1 MIISLLKGLS
11 KDEDGATLLEYTV
24 LLGLVLTGGV
34 AVIGLFGAW
43 IDDQWTWL
51 IDGMNAA
58 DGGASGGSGG
68 SSGGSGG
75 GCIRGPPLC

>member
-34 AVIGLFGAW
+34 AIIGLFGAW
-43 IDDQWTWL
+43 IDGQWTWL
-51 IDGMNAA
+51 YDEMIA
-58 DGGASGGSGG
+58 DGGAGGSPGG
-68 SSGGSGG
+68 SPGG
-75 GCIRGPPLC
+75 GGGRCIRGPPLC